1 MADRTDS
8 EKAPE
13 PADSMK
19 AANPSDA
26 GTSSTPEISGPM
38 LDVHAPHESIHTWK
52 SFFIHIAA
60 IAIGLLIAVTLEQ
73 SVEYLHHRHQLHQ
86 SREAL
91 RSEFA
96 QDKKIFEHNIAL
108 LQSAE
113 ASMEAN
119 TAFLHSPSMPRE
131 QPTTSLNYS
140 WELLYARSSAW
151 GDAKL
156 GGTLSMMPAEERD
169 LLDRIYSG
177 ILHAQDQELA
187 YLASANT
194 AHAIAR
200 RAATL
205 GDLTMQDREQ
215 LLSVTAQTEG
225 QIVSTRM
232 LLLFTSIPLKTYLD
246 RVDGTK

>member
-8 EKAPE
+8 DIRPE
-13 PADSMK
+13 PAANMK
-19 AANPSDA
+19 AASTSDA
-26 GTSSTPEISGPM
+26 GTSSTPEISEPM

-60 IAIGLLIAVTLEQ
+60 IAVGLLIAVTLEQ
-73 SVEYLHHRHQLHQ
+73 TVEYLHHRHQLHQ
-86 SREAL
+86 SRQAL
-91 RSEFA
+91 RSELG
-96 QDKKIFEHNIAL
+96 QDKKIFEKNIAL

-119 TAFLHSPSMPRE
+119 TTFLQSSSTPRE

-140 WELLYARSSAW
+140 WELLYARSAAW

-156 GGTLSMMPAEERD
+156 DGTLSMMPAEERD

-177 ILHAQDQELA
+177 ILHAQDFELA

-200 RAATL
+200 RAAKL

-215 LLSVTAQTEG
+215 LLSVTAQIEG
-225 QIVSTRM
+225 QIVSTRT
-232 LLLFTSIPLKTYLD
+232 LLLLTGIPLQTYLD

>member
-1 MADRTDS
+1 
-8 EKAPE
+8 
-13 PADSMK
+13 
-19 AANPSDA
+19 
-26 GTSSTPEISGPM
+26 
-38 LDVHAPHESIHTWK
+38 
-52 SFFIHIAA
+52 
-60 IAIGLLIAVTLEQ
+60 
-73 SVEYLHHRHQLHQ
+73 
-86 SREAL
+86 
-91 RSEFA
+91 
-96 QDKKIFEHNIAL
+96 
-108 LQSAE
+108 
-113 ASMEAN
+113 
-119 TAFLHSPSMPRE
+119 
-131 QPTTSLNYS
+131 
-140 WELLYARSSAW
+140 LLYARSAAW

-156 GGTLSMMPAEERD
+156 DGTLSMMPVEERD

-177 ILHAQDQELA
+177 ILQAQDYELA

>member
-1 MADRTDS
+1 
-8 EKAPE
+8 
-13 PADSMK
+13 
-19 AANPSDA
+19 
-26 GTSSTPEISGPM
+26 M

-91 RSEFA
+91 RSELT

-156 GGTLSMMPAEERD
+156 DGTLSMMPAEERD

-194 AHAIAR
+194 ARAIAR

-205 GDLTMQDREQ
+205 GDLTMQDQEHAPAIYEHTPEN
-215 LLSVTAQTEG
+215 LS
-225 QIVSTRM
+225 
-232 LLLFTSIPLKTYLD
+232 
-246 RVDGTK
+246 

>member
-8 EKAPE
+8 EIAPQ

-19 AANPSDA
+19 AASPSDA
-26 GTSSTPEISGPM
+26 GTSSTPEVSGPM

-60 IAIGLLIAVTLEQ
+60 IAVGLLIAVTLEQ
-73 SVEYLHHRHQLHQ
+73 SVEYLHHRHQLHK

-91 RSEFA
+91 RSELA
-96 QDKKIFEHNIAL
+96 QDKTIFEHNIAL

-119 TAFLHSPSMPRE
+119 TAFLHSSSTPSE

-140 WELLYARSSAW
+140 WELLYARSAAW

-156 GGTLSMMPAEERD
+156 DGTLSMMLAEERD

-177 ILHAQDQELA
+177 ILQAQDYELA

-232 LLLFTSIPLKTYLD
+232 LLLFTGVPLKTYLD